1 MESETFPCSHKKPCL
16 YQMKLIACVEQ
27 WQKVSLLV
35 PGTAPGTAQQP
46 HSTLQSTHRAP
57 DGGCCETEPQPHT
70 SAYTAHNRRAKL
82 SLKMRE
88 EITTV
93 LF

>member
-1 MESETFPCSHKKPCL
+1 
-16 YQMKLIACVEQ
+16 MKLIAWVEQ

-57 DGGCCETEPQPHT
+57 NGGCCETEPQPHT

-88 EITTV
+88 EITTA